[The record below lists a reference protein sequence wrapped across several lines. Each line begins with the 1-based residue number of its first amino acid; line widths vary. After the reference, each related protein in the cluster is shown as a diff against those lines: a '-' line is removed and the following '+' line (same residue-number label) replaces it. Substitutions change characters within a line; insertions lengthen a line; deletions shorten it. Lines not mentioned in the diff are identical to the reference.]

1 VKSRA
6 FNFAS
11 FPELEAEL
19 RSEEKG
25 LTQRDVRS
33 RARLSQQAATG
44 RAKVGS
50 RKDAA
55 PTLAFAEAYA
65 AWLSSW
71 QPAGGWHKA
80 PRRRGL
86 RSTTKTQTPALNTSA
101 ALHSCLPESSRRCD
115 VNGAPDGARAAHFDD
130 FTLLAPPLRSGLL
143 LPQRDCH
150 LHHRRNLWGSRRR
163 DPELALFSRFVFGQP
178 PTPAYKLSVFKQK
191 EDVSY

>member
-1 VKSRA
+1 MASAGKILPYTLHFSLSPSTRFEESRKLTVKSRA

-65 AWLSSW
+65 AWLSS
-71 QPAGGWHKA
+71 
-80 PRRRGL
+80 
-86 RSTTKTQTPALNTSA
+86 
-101 ALHSCLPESSRRCD
+101 
-115 VNGAPDGARAAHFDD
+115 
-130 FTLLAPPLRSGLL
+130 
-143 LPQRDCH
+143 
-150 LHHRRNLWGSRRR
+150 
-163 DPELALFSRFVFGQP
+163 
-178 PTPAYKLSVFKQK
+178 
-191 EDVSY
+191 